1 MALASLDISDDNPP
15 AFIPGDWIGKN
26 KIYDSTTLPLYVLQA
41 RTDAF
46 AIPEDVQATLLPLPT
61 LPVIDFIDQ
70 LLPTKDPPT
79 LLGIKPKE
87 WFSMHGPTHSALE
100 IIRHR
105 PLPHVDVLR
114 SLEEQ
119 AGQLWLDGMQ
129 SVRDPRYTGG
139 EYFPLWALTFWKE
152 ATFVLDA
159 QLEWEASGAWLT
171 SVIRSCSD
179 SNVITELKAARTRL
193 SNLHWNGKISA
204 GLVPATELTQLLG
217 PRWVSGD
224 LVDLMIQNLPTRF
237 GSVTSTGAMVFVAGT
252 STLVEIQRGSRNKCF
267 GGKKLPLLYRFE
279 RGVRAKQYVR
289 MVFPAFINSNHWI
302 VFHVDT
308 KNSILEYAESLRDTG
323 IAPNPNALV
332 KGVQRWLKSSFGRAF
347 TFKGPTMAQNT
358 QPDTHAC
365 ALFAVGAIAH
375 AVFGQPLLK
384 GSQDIMYERVR
395 WFLTLAPSR
404 DAIHVHVRNT
414 LLVNQV

>member
-15 AFIPGDWIGKN
+15 AFIAGDWIGKN

-46 AIPEDVQATLLPLPT
+46 AIPEDVQAALLPLPT

-70 LLPTKDPPT
+70 SLPTKDPPT

-87 WFSMHGPTHSALE
+87 WFSMHGPTHGALE
-100 IIRHR
+100 ILRHR

-129 SVRDPRYTGG
+129 SSGRKPPSCLMPNWSGRRAVHGSHP
-139 EYFPLWALTFWKE
+139 PLEPT
-152 ATFVLDA
+152 
-159 QLEWEASGAWLT
+159 LEWEDQ
-171 SVIRSCSD
+171 RR
-179 SNVITELKAARTRL
+179 ARPCNRAHTT
-193 SNLHWNGKISA
+193 
-204 GLVPATELTQLLG
+204 PA
-217 PRWVSGD
+217 
-224 LVDLMIQNLPTRF
+224 RF

-252 STLVEIQRGSRNKCF
+252 STL
-267 GGKKLPLLYRFE
+267 LHRFE

-308 KNSILEYAESLRDTG
+308 KNLILPIAESLRDTG
-323 IAPNPNALV
+323 IAPNPNASRVPQWRRTRSQTPMHVRYL
-332 KGVQRWLKSSFGRAF
+332 RL
-347 TFKGPTMAQNT
+347 
-358 QPDTHAC
+358 
-365 ALFAVGAIAH
+365 ALLHMPCLGNRF
-375 AVFGQPLLK
+375 
-384 GSQDIMYERVR
+384 
-395 WFLTLAPSR
+395 LAPKR
-404 DAIHVHVRNT
+404 DAVHVHVRNA
-414 LLVNQV
+414 LLVNRV

>member
-15 AFIPGDWIGKN
+15 AFIAGDWIGKN

-46 AIPEDVQATLLPLPT
+46 AIPEDVQAALLPLPT

-70 LLPTKDPPT
+70 SLPTKDPPT

-87 WFSMHGPTHSALE
+87 WFSMHGPTHGALE
-100 IIRHR
+100 ILRHR

-139 EYFPLWALTFWKE
+139 EYFPLWVLTFWKE
-152 ATFVLDA
+152 AAFVLDA

-179 SNVITELKAARTRL
+179 SNVIMELKAARTRL
-193 SNLHWNGKISA
+193 SNLPWNGKISA

-224 LVDLMIQNLPTRF
+224 LVDLMIQNLPARF

-252 STLVEIQRGSRNKCF
+252 STMVEIQRGFRNQCF
-267 GGKKLPLLYRFE
+267 GGKKLPLLHRFE

-308 KNSILEYAESLRDTG
+308 KNLILEYGESIDCKTLTGGTNLPIAESLRDTG

-332 KGVQRWLKSSFGRAF
+332 KDVQRWLKSSFGRAF

-375 AVFGQPLLK
+375 AVFGQPL
-384 GSQDIMYERVR
+384 
-395 WFLTLAPSR
+395 APKR
-404 DAIHVHVRNT
+404 DAVHVHVRNA
-414 LLVNQV
+414 LLVNRV